1 MINLDVKN
9 IKITENYNKISIFLY
24 VAVIHATNSQN
35 LTSNIWNLKLGFFH
49 EKKFARTLCHFVHFI
64 TKQYY
69 INPSVCWRKLEY
81 MKFTLE
87 DEKIRI
93 FFSR

>member
-49 EKKFARTLCHFVHFI
+49 EKKFARTCAKSNSMPFCSFYYQTILHQSFCLLEEAGVHEI
-64 TKQYY
+64 YL
-69 INPSVCWRKLEY
+69 R
-81 MKFTLE
+81 
-87 DEKIRI
+87 R
-93 FFSR
+93 